1 MESLLSPNTVHFT
14 IRMYLGKSTRLVQLG
29 LRGRNG
35 KLLIF
40 RLTPRG
46 IRRPR
51 LDTTRSSRISASTAS
66 WNAFLCRGGDSHEL
80 R

>member
-1 MESLLSPNTVHFT
+1 MRP
-14 IRMYLGKSTRLVQLG
+14 VQLG
-29 LRGRNG
+29 PRGRNG

-66 WNAFLCRGGDSHEL
+66 
-80 R
+80 